1 MHRAISKFVTVVTDS
16 CGNLTIIHPT
26 MIKRNPVLL
35 NTDDTAL
42 LSDSGV
48 IEYNTEGMCR

>member
-35 NTDDTAL
+35 NTGDTAL
-42 LSDSGV
+42 LSDSRV